1 MSEKRLIDREQFR
14 RAADQ
19 FFDEFDEGDANEE
32 TVLKCMLIGLAFC
45 KLELMLFLG
54 GGHD

>member
-1 MSEKRLIDREQFR
+1 MTEKRLIDREQFR

-32 TVLKCMLIGLAFC
+32 TVLKCMLIGLAFG
-45 KLELMLFLG
+45 KLELMLFG
-54 GGHD
+54 GEGHD

>member
-19 FFDEFDEGDANEE
+19 FFDELVDNGADEE
-32 TVLKCMLIGLAFC
+32 TVLKCMFIGLAFG
-45 KLELMLFLG
+45 KLELMLFG
-54 GGHD
+54 GEGHD